1 MGRFRQARAG
11 ACMHE
16 AGRPSS
22 WQSRTAAPSKSAALA
37 PHAKDGVSGI
47 YRSCL
52 VAASLPMAPSASLAG
67 MQSARAC
74 GPQTCARCWRR
85 RRRRR
90 RRRWMPPASCSRR
103 CRRSGRRA
111 APPPPQLRARQ
122 ARLACA
128 IAPWRRL
135 GRRGRACARGPADRA
150 GPARDAL
157 AGPQAAA
164 ARRNGRFLA
173 LVEARAR
180 APAGRHRRSGNF
192 AYVHHAAMQDAVLAA
207 RPCAAALHRDEGHA
221 GMQGRAQ
228 PLRAQHRPQSRRRT
242 AAAPRRAPSVSWPA
256 AAPRRRGATCWRA
269 RWPRS
274 RARWARCWAATRR
287 PRRARWTSGWP
298 PSSRGAAPPAV
309 GLE

>member
-1 MGRFRQARAG
+1 MEAVAHVCPVTSGRAG
-11 ACMHE
+11 GSGRCARFAADGGARCLLDRGPPAPRAAAGPAPGGLGAE
-16 AGRPSS
+16 A
-22 WQSRTAAPSKSAALA
+22 TAEALAGAALA
-37 PHAKDGVSGI
+37 GV
-47 YRSCL
+47 L
-52 VAASLPMAPSASLAG
+52 L
-67 MQSARAC
+67 Q
-74 GPQTCARCWRR
+74 
-85 RRRRR
+85 
-90 RRRWMPPASCSRR
+90 
-103 CRRSGRRA
+103 A
-111 APPPPQLRARQ
+111 APAWAPRALEPYLRGV
-122 ARLACA
+122 LA
-128 IAPWRRL
+128 
-135 GRRGRACARGPADRA
+135 
-150 GPARDAL
+150 AL

-192 AYVHHAAMQDAVLAA
+192 AYVHHAAVQDAVLAA

-242 AAAPRRAPSVSWPA
+242 AAAPRRAPRVRWPA